1 MSLGNNYAVIEAESE
16 YEESLTQDILQQAA
30 INVLAGDSRE
40 IAIQDAKDLIEAQQ
54 DAIANGDY
62 CENPETHEISFWND
76 SLNDAQIPKDKEKQ
90 VHAIMNEL
98 YELIDSE

>member
-1 MSLGNNYAVIEAESE
+1 MSLGNNYAVNNAENE

-40 IAIQDAKDLIEAQQ
+40 TAIQDAKDLIEAQQ
-54 DAIANGDY
+54 DAIENGEY
-62 CENPETHEISFWND
+62 CENPDTHEISFWND
-76 SLNDAQIPKDKEKQ
+76 SLKDAQTPKDKEQQ
-90 VHAIMNEL
+90 VHAIINEL